1 MSVVNITSD
10 HGTVTGNPVHNPI
23 KHDVIVINGIAEQV
37 HRVVVHQFQI
47 AAMED
52 PVIEAGPEL
61 YKWEQSE
68 QGKWVMAHALET
80 PIWHKNED
88 MMHYLV
94 KFAIVAKLRGR
105 DYTFWTMKWGSK

>member
-52 PVIEAGPEL
+52 PIIEAGPEL
-61 YKWEQSE
+61 HKWEQSE